1 MLYRPKFC
9 CNCGDA
15 IERAEWRFLTSR
27 RFCDLC
33 STEFVPTE
41 TIPRIIVGL
50 ACVVIVAGIGGFLFK
65 GDGRSGGKNSLEI
78 RKPVSVGFG
87 ARDIAGNASV
97 TPSTPKGDTASVSE
111 TGGKGESGSGDRG
124 KVASGSP
131 NQGETEARNSFDP
144 GARTVRE
151 VYYCGAITRKGTP
164 CTRRVKTKGPCW
176 QHAGKTE

>member
-15 IERAEWRFLTSR
+15 IERAEWRMFTSR

-41 TIPRIIVGL
+41 TIPRIIVGF
-50 ACVVIVAGIGGFLFK
+50 ACVVIVAGVGGYLFK
-65 GDGRSGGKNSLEI
+65 GDDHPVGKSPLET
-78 RKPVSVGFG
+78 RKPVSVGF
-87 ARDIAGNASV
+87 RTNDISANAAPSV
-97 TPSTPKGDTASVSE
+97 PSVKTDKTTVGGTVDSTPSVADERS
-111 TGGKGESGSGDRG
+111 
-124 KVASGSP
+124 KVTSGSP
-131 NQGETEARNSFDP
+131 NKGETKGRNSSDP
-144 GARTVRE
+144 GNRSVRE

-176 QHAGKTE
+176 QHAGNTE